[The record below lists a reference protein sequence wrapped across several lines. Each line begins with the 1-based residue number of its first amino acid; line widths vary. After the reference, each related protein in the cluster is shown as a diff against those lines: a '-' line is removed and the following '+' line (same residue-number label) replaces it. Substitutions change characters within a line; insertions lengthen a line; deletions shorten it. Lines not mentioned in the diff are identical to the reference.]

1 MISVYSSILE
11 SNQITIYIHS
21 KKKIRIY
28 ISFCF
33 PQYKYNFFFLHM
45 DPHGLT
51 KKSLFLFV
59 SYIAG
64 QTFGGFKKGFG
75 LRPVALATG
84 QKPCPLKNAKELDK
98 CAECNNALVCHQ

>member
-21 KKKIRIY
+21 KKKLEY
-28 ISFCF
+28 IFLFVS
-33 PQYKYNFFFLHM
+33 PNINTIFFFLHM
-45 DPHGLT
+45 HPHGLT

-98 CAECNNALVCHQ
+98 CAECNNASVYHQ